1 MATTAAITL
10 SSDITSGFGGIS
22 KTMTLTKAGTSN
34 NIEET
39 TGFSRRKLAATT
51 AVDIITMANELV
63 EPSDNTAAKVYIK
76 NVGDG
81 KGVISKDTYV
91 TISIGDTGGTP
102 QEVGKLYGG
111 DWLMMPLTVIDADD
125 VTATPENNNTVV
137 LEYIMFYEEA

>member
-76 NVGDG
+76 NTGDG

-111 DWLMMPLTVIDADD
+111 DWLMMPLTVVDD
-125 VTATPENNNTVV
+125 KDVVATPSTDDAVV
-137 LEYIMFYEEA
+137 LEYIMFYE